1 MNKGDIKNM
10 YPYDINSFSNFNNF
24 NPYNMG
30 NFVQN
35 ANNYSQQMQ
44 QPQQMQQQANG
55 LDIVTVQNVQQVE
68 QVQINPGQRRLVMV
82 QNEPVVAMRTADN
95 MGLASTEYYQLV
107 KFDPTAR
114 TNVQNVDCNKY
125 ITEEQLEARLRELME
140 TINKKGAGKNEPITR
155 NNDE

>member
-1 MNKGDIKNM
+1 M
-10 YPYDINSFSNFNNF
+10 YPYDFNNNFGNFNNF
-24 NPYNMG
+24 NPYTMG
-30 NFVQN
+30 NFGQN
-35 ANNYSQQMQ
+35 NNNYG
-44 QPQQMQQQANG
+44 QQMQQQTQQQAGGG
-55 LDIVTVQNVQQVE
+55 LDIVTVQNVGQVE

-82 QNEPVVAMRTADN
+82 QNEPVVAMRVADN

-114 TNVQNVDCNKY
+114 TNVQAVDGNKY

-140 TINKKGAGKNEPITR
+140 TIKKGEAANESTSR